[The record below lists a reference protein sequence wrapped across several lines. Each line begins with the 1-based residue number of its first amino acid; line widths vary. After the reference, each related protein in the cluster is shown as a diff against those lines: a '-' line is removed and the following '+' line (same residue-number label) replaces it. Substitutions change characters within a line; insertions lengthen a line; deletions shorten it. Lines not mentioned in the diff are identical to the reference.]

1 MTPCTSRPRLLH
13 PAAWWCWALC
23 VGVAASRTTNPWLLG
38 LLAALLGWTVAQ
50 RREPGTGRI
59 LAAFLLMG
67 ALAIVL
73 RVGATALGGA
83 RLGAHLLVELP
94 VVPRPPGWAA
104 CGSGGRWDPSHC
116 CGLCTTAR
124 NSPSSWARSAR
135 RTRWPG
141 RVACCGTCPRPC
153 TTWAPRSSSA
163 SPTHH
168 GSSRRRSAWRGRGA
182 CGGTGAEGSG
192 RRVASSSR
200 SCPPRWT
207 GRSAWP
213 RRWSAAA
220 TAVRSRPWQR
230 QLLASGLAMLGLGG
244 VVVGVYGLLDGFTPV
259 AVGLPVL
266 VLGILVA
273 AATLWFGAGRD
284 PRTRYRRD
292 PFARPE
298 WVTIACG
305 VTVAVAFG
313 GWGALDPTGMRPP
326 TMPSTVPD
334 LPLVPV
340 LALVVV
346 ALPGALTPEP
356 PVESAASS
364 VPAAPARGADDGDLT
379 PHALAPALARGRAA
393 DRARGRRSRSR
404 RRSGSRRR
412 PKPPASTDRRSA
424 RPEAR
429 AVIDIQDLEIR
440 FADASAPALRCPRL
454 HAPEGEMILVC
465 GPTGSGKSTL
475 LGSLIGLVLH
485 FTGGR
490 LRGRVRV
497 AGRDTREHR
506 PRAQPPFNQQRRPR
520 PGITLSDSANRCR
533 IRPGSCSS
541 GCCSSCRL
549 KARTAAR
556 VIASRHSP

>member
-1 MTPCTSRPRLLH
+1 MTPRTSRPRLLH

-94 VVPRPPGWAA
+94 VVPLPAWLGGLRLGGAVHLEPLLRALYDGAQLAVVLGSVGAA
-104 CGSGGRWDPSHC
+104 NALAGPRRLLRYVPATLYDVGTALVV
-116 CGLCTTAR
+116 GLTYAPRLVTEAQRLAR
-124 NSPSSWARSAR
+124 AR
-135 RTRWPG
+135 RLRG
-141 RVACCGTCPRPC
+141 
-153 TTWAPRSSSA
+153 
-163 SPTHH
+163 H
-168 GSSRRRSAWRGRGA
+168 RGRGVR
-182 CGGTGAEGSG
+182 E
-192 RRVASSSR
+192 
-200 SCPPRWT
+200 T
-207 GRSAWP
+207 GRLVVP
-213 RRWSAAA
+213 VVSAALDGA
-220 TAVRSRPWQR
+220 LGLAASMECRGYGRTVTSRQR

-326 TMPSTVPD
+326 TMPLTVPD

-393 DRARGRRSRSR
+393 DRARVGDQDRVGDRDRAGDLSRLR
-404 RRSGSRRR
+404 QPTAG
-412 PKPPASTDRRSA
+412 
-424 RPEAR
+424 
-429 AVIDIQDLEIR
+429 V
-440 FADASAPALRCPRL
+440 PALRP
-454 HAPEGEMILVC
+454 AP
-465 GPTGSGKSTL
+465 
-475 LGSLIGLVLH
+475 
-485 FTGGR
+485 
-490 LRGRVRV
+490 
-497 AGRDTREHR
+497 
-506 PRAQPPFNQQRRPR
+506 
-520 PGITLSDSANRCR
+520 
-533 IRPGSCSS
+533 
-541 GCCSSCRL
+541 
-549 KARTAAR
+549 
-556 VIASRHSP
+556 